1 MLGAVQKSALAA
13 RQALERTGEA
23 AAGCQGATDSALSQQ
38 GAALTAFQN
47 SFAASMA
54 QDQVSQCAD
63 PCAACLCVEVMA
75 IFLLSLA
82 FE

>member
-1 MLGAVQKSALAA
+1 MVAAPDMASAHLQVAAGAMLCAVQKAALAA

-54 QDQVSQCAD
+54 QDQVA
-63 PCAACLCVEVMA
+63 
-75 IFLLSLA
+75 
-82 FE
+82 